1 MLKQV
6 LLCICVYSWSETVK
20 VVCFHQFMKM
30 IFLNVLLCFSLYRMQ
45 EKHVKEKQ
53 CEHQRHII
61 ELQEKLK
68 KNQNSVRTTYIYLYM
83 HSHSKILHV
92 YCWSWV
98 KGKKILIGITVC
110 LIGVWSDIDEKI
122 KICDIQISNSIEMY
136 PACISIKQFLF
147 WHELWNHFNNMHVH
161 IHLCTFNYQ

>member
-1 MLKQV
+1 MKMVFLNI
-6 LLCICVYSWSETVK
+6 L
-20 VVCFHQFMKM
+20 VCF
-30 IFLNVLLCFSLYRMQ
+30 LYRMQ

-83 HSHSKILHV
+83 HSHSNILHV

-98 KGKKILIGITVC
+98 KGKKILLGVTVC
-110 LIGVWSDIDEKI
+110 LIGVKRHIDEKI
-122 KICDIQISNSIEMY
+122 KICDIHISISIEMHVHWN
-136 PACISIKQFLF
+136 PVCTCISIKWFLF
-147 WHELWNHFNNMHVH
+147 EHELWNHF
-161 IHLCTFNYQ
+161 II

>member
-1 MLKQV
+1 MKMVFLNI
-6 LLCICVYSWSETVK
+6 L
-20 VVCFHQFMKM
+20 VCF
-30 IFLNVLLCFSLYRMQ
+30 LYRMQ

-83 HSHSKILHV
+83 HSHSNILHV

-98 KGKKILIGITVC
+98 KGKKILLGVTVC
-110 LIGVWSDIDEKI
+110 WLEWRDILTKRL
-122 KICDIQISNSIEMY
+122 KYVTFISQLALKCMCIEILY
-136 PACISIKQFLF
+136 VHVSVSNDSCL
-147 WHELWNHFNNMHVH
+147 NMNFGIILLSSVHVYTLKVV
-161 IHLCTFNYQ
+161 I